1 MLWWVFR
8 WNPPLSMYHYHL
20 LQCDWFCWA
29 IIIYH
34 DEGYCRHNSSLDNNL
49 HTIAICPDVV
59 RTSGALLRR
68 IVCHASCHPLGFF
81 ICKGR
86 AAAART
92 MFPEHGTLFTAP
104 SWRSIRPGKNDP
116 SLPPLV
122 SYLSV
127 ESDTATVSHSPG
139 RLLDTLLEGYDG
151 TLGDEMS
158 QTPLVG
164 GERLPPMR
172 SLAVPLNT
180 GISSGSFHNQ
190 TDKEI
195 TYHINRICWAYLISV
210 LITRGGF

>member
-1 MLWWVFR
+1 MLWWVCR
-8 WNPPLSMYHYHL
+8 WNPPLSMYRYHL

-86 AAAART
+86 AAADRT
-92 MFPEHGTLFTAP
+92 MTP
-104 SWRSIRPGKNDP
+104 SWRSIRPWKNDP

-127 ESDTATVSHSPG
+127 ESDTATISHSPG

-151 TLGDEMS
+151 ILGDEMS

-164 GERLPPMR
+164 GERVLPMR
-172 SLAVPLNT
+172 SLAVPLKT
-180 GISSGSFHNQ
+180 EISSGSFQNQ

-195 TYHINRICWAYLISV
+195 TYINWICWAYLISEYWLPGV
-210 LITRGGF
+210 GFRN